1 MNYLAELYHSLVT
14 RSRRRLVLI
23 AALLLLA
30 IVGIEYVYTRY
41 ILDKQLERLAEN
53 EITFKAVLI
62 KSMLNSHE
70 KTVHDYEWDVLRNL
84 HNPDSVGNTAYW
96 MVKNHPYLVGGGMC
110 FKPNF
115 YPSKGRLFEPYAEKD
130 DDEVEVH
137 QIASEH
143 HDYTTKDFYRR
154 VIESDQ
160 PYWSDP
166 YIDSIGDRSL
176 ICTYMIPL
184 HQNGQVIGTF
194 GLDVSMDWLSD
205 TLNARHMYPSS
216 FALLLTE
223 GGKLIVDP
231 ADDHPKYHD
240 VQQVVK
246 LINDSTVCRDSSR
259 TNRTVVMKFDS
270 EHDGEKGYIFYAN
283 MRGQP
288 HWQMV
293 VVCYDK
299 EAFGPLNL
307 MTLISLFLL
316 LGIMVALGFIMRHF
330 MRNARRLHDASLEQ
344 ERLGSELRVAS
355 AIQQSML
362 PQDLDI
368 INKRGDLDVCGML
381 QPAREVGGD
390 LYEFFVRDEKLVFCI
405 GDVSGKGVP
414 ASLVMA
420 VTQALFRAVAAH
432 TSLPANIMR
441 TINQTGCRNNDRSM
455 FVTLFVGVLDLPTG
469 RLRYCNAGHDAPVM
483 IVDGKPQL
491 LEVRSNLLLG
501 IINDFDFEAQ
511 ECQLPPGSTL
521 LLYTDGVTEAMDA
534 NHLQYGRGR
543 LLNTLENVGQMTATQ
558 LLQHVAQSVSDFVDG
573 AEQSDDLTMVAV
585 HYTPRQ
591 ALATLEDSITLL
603 NDVHQTPQLNAF
615 VDQVAG
621 QLQLDTSVLR
631 QIKLAVEEAVVNA
644 MQYAYPTGVTGEIQV
659 TALADAESLRFVIA
673 DQGKAFDPTEALRAD
688 TTLSVEERP
697 IGGLGILL
705 VRELM
710 DSINYERVG
719 GKNVLTLKKLLTH
732 KS

>member
-1 MNYLAELYHSLVT
+1 MVLLAAVMLEATTLTQFFFARRDLKNEAQLRAKNELMVSSLKIESIMENVETATKNMAWVMTEHLDDTNELYDFFHQLLFTNPDIADVAMAFSPSYYPQMGYWFEPSSSRSEGGEIVDEEIGSEQHDYLSMPWFKKVFDSGIGSWSEPYFDNSGGKSMVVTYAEPVFDLDGKMAAVLGTDVSLSFLSSLVENVRLYPNSFSKIT
-14 RSRRRLVLI
+14 SREGRLL
-23 AALLLLA
+23 AASPDSVVSGKALRQEAEMSDTGWTMSIVIPQDEVFESINRLGNRVILLQILGLLLLWFILSRTIKEQA
-30 IVGIEYVYTRY
+30 KLRQVEASKEKIESE
-41 ILDKQLERLAEN
+41 LK
-53 EITFKAVLI
+53 
-62 KSMLNSHE
+62 
-70 KTVHDYEWDVLRNL
+70 
-84 HNPDSVGNTAYW
+84 
-96 MVKNHPYLVGGGMC
+96 
-110 FKPNF
+110 
-115 YPSKGRLFEPYAEKD
+115 
-130 DDEVEVH
+130 
-137 QIASEH
+137 IASE
-143 HDYTTKDFYRR
+143 
-154 VIESDQ
+154 I
-160 PYWSDP
+160 
-166 YIDSIGDRSL
+166 
-176 ICTYMIPL
+176 
-184 HQNGQVIGTF
+184 
-194 GLDVSMDWLSD
+194 
-205 TLNARHMYPSS
+205 
-216 FALLLTE
+216 
-223 GGKLIVDP
+223 
-231 ADDHPKYHD
+231 
-240 VQQVVK
+240 
-246 LINDSTVCRDSSR
+246 
-259 TNRTVVMKFDS
+259 
-270 EHDGEKGYIFYAN
+270 
-283 MRGQP
+283 
-288 HWQMV
+288 QM
-293 VVCYDK
+293 
-299 EAFGPLNL
+299 
-307 MTLISLFLL
+307 
-316 LGIMVALGFIMRHF
+316 
-330 MRNARRLHDASLEQ
+330 
-344 ERLGSELRVAS
+344 
-355 AIQQSML
+355 SML
-362 PQDLDI
+362 PKTFPPFPERTDLD
-368 INKRGDLDVCGML
+368 LAAAMY
-381 QPAREVGGD
+381 PAKEVGGD
-390 LYEFFVRDEKLVFCI
+390 LYDFFIKEERLFFCI